1 MSVDHS
7 PSPSPWP
14 CRLSV
19 VIPAYN
25 EENGIV
31 PTLQGLR
38 EALPEAEIIVVD
50 DGSRDRTA
58 ERANSVPGVTVLRQ
72 PFNRGYGAALK
83 AGMRAAR
90 RDYVAWF
97 DADNE
102 HKVENLIAMAKRL
115 DSERLVAV
123 IGQRPSGTSRF
134 RTVGKAVIRAL
145 AWSLGLAAG
154 TDLNCGLRVFR
165 REVILPYLSLLPN
178 RYSASMT
185 STMIMIQRDY
195 PVAFEPVTTRPRIG
209 TSKVVLGDGLQ
220 ALILVMRMIMLFAP
234 LRVFLPV
241 GALLSGVGL
250 VYGLVLALAH
260 GLGFP
265 SLSVVMVLAG
275 LILVLQGF
283 IADQISYMRLSQLES
298 PARDESELPPPDEAP
313 GQQGKGKGRQKAPRQ
328 VGDVH
333 GEVLVEIDQPG
344 T

>member
-1 MSVDHS
+1 MSVD
-7 PSPSPWP
+7 PSSSIPSWQ
-14 CRLSV
+14 CRLSI

-25 EENGIV
+25 EEDGIV
-31 PTLQGLR
+31 PTLRGLR

-50 DGSRDRTA
+50 DGSADRTG
-58 ERANSVPGVTVLRQ
+58 ERAASVPEVIVLRQ

-83 AGMRAAR
+83 AGMRAAG

-102 HKVENLIAMAKRL
+102 HKVKNLATMVQRL
-115 DSERLVAV
+115 ETERLVAV
-123 IGQRPSGTSRF
+123 IGQRPAGTSRF
-134 RTVGKAVIRAL
+134 RTFGKAIIRAL
-145 AWSLGLAAG
+145 AWSLGLGAG

-165 REVILPYLSLLPN
+165 RDAIRPYLSLLPN

-195 PVAFEPVTTRPRIG
+195 PVAFEPVTTQPRVG

-241 GALLSGVGL
+241 GTMLAGVGL
-250 VYGLVLALAH
+250 TYGLVLALVH

-265 SLSVVMVLAG
+265 SLSVVLVLAG

-298 PARDESELPPPDEAP
+298 ARHHQDGA
-313 GQQGKGKGRQKAPRQ
+313 
-328 VGDVH
+328 
-333 GEVLVEIDQPG
+333 
-344 T
+344 